1 MNVVLWIAHVLRAL
15 MFLIHGRTMVQPPAQ
30 VQAGMSYVQDLSPG
44 LRRFISV
51 VEILA
56 SIGLV
61 LPPLVNIAPILA
73 PIAAAGLV
81 IVMLLAAAYHVPR
94 RERPNI
100 VLNLGLAP
108 LALFVA
114 YGRCVLVPF

>member
-1 MNVVLWIAHVLRAL
+1 MHAVLWIAHVLLAL
-15 MFLIHGRTMVQPPAQ
+15 MFLIHGRTMVQLPAQ
-30 VQAGMSYVQDLSPG
+30 VQAGMSYVQDLPPG
-44 LRRFISV
+44 LRRFIGV

-56 SIGLV
+56 SIGLIV
-61 LPPLVNIAPILA
+61 PPLVGILPILA

-81 IVMLLAAAYHVPR
+81 LVMLLAAAYHVPR

-100 VLNLGLAP
+100 VLNLGLAA

-114 YGRCVLVPF
+114 YGRFVLVPF

>member
-1 MNVVLWIAHVLRAL
+1 MHAVLWIAHVLLAL
-15 MFLIHGRTMVQPPAQ
+15 MFLIHGRTMVQLPAQ
-30 VQAGMSYVQDLSPG
+30 VQAGMSYVQDLPPG
-44 LRRFISV
+44 LRRFIGV

-56 SIGLV
+56 SIGLIV
-61 LPPLVNIAPILA
+61 PPLVGILPILA

-100 VLNLGLAP
+100 VLNLALAA

-114 YGRCVLVPF
+114 YGRFVLVPF